1 MVTSPTV
8 SFTLLKL
15 KSMAMHISPSGKAGG
30 QPISCRVISAEFTST
45 DVMGH
50 TSDGFEDDDGSLLK
64 LGAEGSSDGLVGSEE
79 GLEDGFEELGALEGS
94 SDCLVGSEDGLE
106 DGFEELGALEGSSD
120 CLVGSEDGLDDGF
133 EELGALEGSSDCLLG
148 AEDGTSGKNFNDGC
162 DEDLEDGRRDGIEEG
177 FEESPTIMADGSDDA
192 LKLGSE
198 EASSDG
204 LVGSEEGFE
213 DGRRDG
219 IEEGSEGG
227 SNDGST
233 LELELGA
240 LDGSSEDGCEQPV
253 Y

>member
-30 QPISCRVISAEFTST
+30 QSISCRVISAEFTST

-79 GLEDGFEELGALEGS
+79 
-94 SDCLVGSEDGLE
+94 GLE